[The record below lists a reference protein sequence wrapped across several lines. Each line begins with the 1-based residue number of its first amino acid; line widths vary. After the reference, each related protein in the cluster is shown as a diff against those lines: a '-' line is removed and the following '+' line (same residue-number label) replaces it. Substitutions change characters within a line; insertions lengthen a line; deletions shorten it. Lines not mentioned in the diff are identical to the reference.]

1 MEIGRRKIKKK
12 KKRNREKTKI
22 NLITQDKGSATKI
35 KTEEGKFTQMER
47 KMRDR
52 KTEMKGQKNQ
62 DEKEKQSGENEKAKT
77 LKRVR
82 KKERDSE
89 GKREIG
95 RFLKLPESF
104 ISVVAKLSF
113 VPLLSFTIF
122 IIKFLEKI
130 VLFREKKFN

>member
-1 MEIGRRKIKKK
+1 MKH
-12 KKRNREKTKI
+12 
-22 NLITQDKGSATKI
+22 
-35 KTEEGKFTQMER
+35 

-52 KTEMKGQKNQ
+52 KIEIKSHKNQ
-62 DEKEKQSGENEKAKT
+62 GEKDKQSGEKAKT

-82 KKERDSE
+82 KKGIVRKRERE